1 MAAPHVSGA
10 VLLLRE
16 AFPDLTGEEI
26 LLAIYNSA
34 IDLGEEGEDNTY
46 GMGFVNVK
54 AAYDLLSES
63 HTPTPP
69 AVLSTDIEL
78 VRIVNP
84 SDDII
89 CTNANLGITPVIE
102 VRNNGNETIDGFD
115 LLVSV
120 IGETAE
126 VPIAVETVLA
136 PGESAEVELE
146 EIIYEGTGFKELHVH
161 ISPIEGEYDVLNNH
175 AIHRFTEIPKYD
187 WEEEGAFSDDFS
199 GGINSDVWTVY
210 NPDASITWDTLS
222 VLQIDGTEGLAAH
235 MNHPEYL
242 TVLSQ
247 DDHLI
252 SPLIENRPETTNS
265 MAFDYYYRKR
275 SSQPFTMDTLVVFI
289 NRNCGDEYMSE
300 ELLRLGGTEL
310 WTNDDSEQDAL
321 PETAD
326 EWRTVNLDMGLEDT
340 DPFFFSFVS
349 LNRRGN
355 NLLIDNVRM
364 GVNLSTSEALYSLE
378 ARIYPNPANS
388 EFRLEWNE
396 TIRADVRIYDLS
408 GRMISFAE
416 NQESGVIIETLNL
429 SKGAYIVEV
438 SVGENKS
445 SQKLIVN

>member
-1 MAAPHVSGA
+1 
-10 VLLLRE
+10 
-16 AFPDLTGEEI
+16 
-26 LLAIYNSA
+26 
-34 IDLGEEGEDNTY
+34 
-46 GMGFVNVK
+46 
-54 AAYDLLSES
+54 
-63 HTPTPP
+63 
-69 AVLSTDIEL
+69 
-78 VRIVNP
+78 
-84 SDDII
+84 
-89 CTNANLGITPVIE
+89 
-102 VRNNGNETIDGFD
+102 
-115 LLVSV
+115 
-120 IGETAE
+120 
-126 VPIAVETVLA
+126 
-136 PGESAEVELE
+136 
-146 EIIYEGTGFKELHVH
+146 
-161 ISPIEGEYDVLNNH
+161 
-175 AIHRFTEIPKYD
+175 
-187 WEEEGAFSDDFS
+187 
-199 GGINSDVWTVY
+199 
-210 NPDASITWDTLS
+210 
-222 VLQIDGTEGLAAH
+222 
-235 MNHPEYL
+235 
-242 TVLSQ
+242 
-247 DDHLI
+247 
-252 SPLIENRPETTNS
+252 
-265 MAFDYYYRKR
+265 
-275 SSQPFTMDTLVVFI
+275 
-289 NRNCGDEYMSE
+289 MSE